1 MMYNAPSGLT
11 LYFFTNSVLGIMES
25 KWIKS
30 HIDKHDLLNVDKM
43 REERKAK
50 GGGAMAN
57 WWSNL
62 QERAALAKQKQ
73 EEAARK
79 QAGGGKPKNGPQDR
93 FRNKR

>member
-1 MMYNAPSGLT
+1 
-11 LYFFTNSVLGIMES
+11 
-25 KWIKS
+25 
-30 HIDKHDLLNVDKM
+30 
-43 REERKAK
+43 
-50 GGGAMAN
+50 MAN